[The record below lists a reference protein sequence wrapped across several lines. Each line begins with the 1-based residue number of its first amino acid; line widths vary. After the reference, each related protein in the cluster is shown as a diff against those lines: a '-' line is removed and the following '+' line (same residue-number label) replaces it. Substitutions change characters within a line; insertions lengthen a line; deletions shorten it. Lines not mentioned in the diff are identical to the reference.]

1 MGIGWTNR
9 SNPVREVNAAL
20 EIVDPVIVLS
30 PIFGIDIIAGPEDLA
45 QDDRIIDPLET

>member
-9 SNPVREVNAAL
+9 GNTVREVNAAL

-45 QDDRIIDPLET
+45 QDGRIIDPLET